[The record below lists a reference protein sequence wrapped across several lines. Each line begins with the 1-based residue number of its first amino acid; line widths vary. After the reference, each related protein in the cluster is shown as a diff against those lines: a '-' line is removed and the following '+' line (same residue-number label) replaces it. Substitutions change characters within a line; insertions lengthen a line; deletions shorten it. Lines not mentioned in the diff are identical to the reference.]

1 MLNTSLALSALVSTI
16 IMFKLQLTLNVAF
29 KVLAPLVFIV
39 YVIFRFTSL
48 GNCLKPSATV
58 HSFFVLS
65 YVVSATG
72 VYIPGMALAQDGD
85 PIGAAIIFYAALSFA
100 CFIQGLGL
108 LILFFDAV
116 TLPKTNE

>member
-48 GNCLKPSATV
+48 GKYLKPSRTV

-108 LILFFDAV
+108 LILLFDAV